1 VWCAV
6 IILVLVLGGAGLA
19 GEPEELG
26 LRTLEIP
33 IENNRVQ
40 LSTVVQEL
48 LRLSGSDVVL
58 PEEAADQTL
67 QLNPATLPLGL
78 LIWNR
83 VLNPFGAGV
92 SVQNDQLRLEVDLKQ
107 LEEQLDDMEGRVLDL
122 FGVERSAVLH
132 TLSGPEASGPPV
144 VLVHGLDSGKRLF
157 RGTCSLLVE
166 KGYTVYFF
174 EYPNDDGIERNA
186 FRLSEALKTIP
197 SEHRKN
203 LSLVTISMGGVIS
216 QLMIESPELYVDGV
230 TRLIACVPPFQG
242 SEMAALRGFVEVGDH
257 AMDVVFQPSRALDVW
272 GDGMGRA
279 GLDLQPGSLLMEKLD
294 QLERHP
300 GVQYSILA
308 GNKGMFDPAPLQAM
322 RDRLVRREAE
332 NPMAETA
339 RRLAVERLNV
349 MLNFQTPLGDGAVA
363 LESARL
369 EGVTD
374 RQILPYHHLQFLT
387 GFVAE
392 EEKIPALTEVLKR
405 LPAL

>member
-1 VWCAV
+1 
-6 IILVLVLGGAGLA
+6 
-19 GEPEELG
+19 
-26 LRTLEIP
+26 
-33 IENNRVQ
+33 
-40 LSTVVQEL
+40 
-48 LRLSGSDVVL
+48 
-58 PEEAADQTL
+58 
-67 QLNPATLPLGL
+67 
-78 LIWNR
+78 
-83 VLNPFGAGV
+83 
-92 SVQNDQLRLEVDLKQ
+92 
-107 LEEQLDDMEGRVLDL
+107 
-122 FGVERSAVLH
+122 
-132 TLSGPEASGPPV
+132 
-144 VLVHGLDSGKRLF
+144 
-157 RGTCSLLVE
+157 
-166 KGYTVYFF
+166 
-174 EYPNDDGIERNA
+174 
-186 FRLSEALKTIP
+186 
-197 SEHRKN
+197 
-203 LSLVTISMGGVIS
+203 
-216 QLMIESPELYVDGV
+216 
-230 TRLIACVPPFQG
+230 
-242 SEMAALRGFVEVGDH
+242 MAALRGFVEVGDH